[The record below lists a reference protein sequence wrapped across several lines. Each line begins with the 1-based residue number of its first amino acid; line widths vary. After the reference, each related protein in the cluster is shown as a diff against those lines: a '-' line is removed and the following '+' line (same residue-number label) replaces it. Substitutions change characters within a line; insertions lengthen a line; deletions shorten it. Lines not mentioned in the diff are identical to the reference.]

1 MDDGNWK
8 IPDENQDKLN
18 DELEKVNDVLVEL
31 DIERVLGNVLLKLKE
46 FPNLSMDELSESH
59 RIINWDN

>member
-46 FPNLSMDELSESH
+46 FPNLSMEELRESLT
-59 RIINWDN
+59 IINWDN